1 MLIVLNGYPGVGK
14 LAIGRA
20 LAPLVAGRLLDVH
33 TVYNLAFA
41 LTKFKSP
48 LFYDTTRRVWAVADE
63 RILALPEGVPLVVT
77 EVLTHGS
84 AWADEAWA
92 RLERLAEARG
102 PLLVVHVRCELEENE
117 RRIASP
123 ERDRMRKP
131 RDPAMAR
138 RNHERGAALMGEGAP
153 RLLRLD
159 ATALSPKAAARRVAA
174 WAEGA

>member
-20 LAPLVAGRLLDVH
+20 LATLMAGRLLDVH
-33 TVYNLAFA
+33 SVYNVAFA
-41 LTKFKSP
+41 LTEFKSP
-48 LFYDTTRRVWAVADE
+48 AFYATIRRVQAIADE
-63 RILALPEGVPLVVT
+63 LILGLPEGMPLVVT

-84 AWADEAWA
+84 AWADECWT
-92 RLERLAEARG
+92 RLERLAELRG
-102 PLLVVHVRCELEENE
+102 PLLVVHVHCDLAENE

-138 RNHERGAALMGEGAP
+138 RNHGRGAALMGADAP
-153 RLLRLD
+153 RLLRFD
-159 ATALSPKAAARRVAA
+159 ATALSSAEAARAIAA
-174 WAEGA
+174 WAGGA